1 MAIDVFDMRLDNVA
15 ELNAIND
22 ILSAIGEP
30 PINTSEE
37 MLNSDVANARRI
49 LDRINRMVQSQGW
62 TFNIETNTELLPDIF
77 SQQIPYLQTYLRV
90 LSPSGQ
96 TTYINRNGFMWDTSA
111 KTDLFTASITVDI
124 VVLRFLDELPEVF
137 RQYIIAESALQ
148 YNVRFFGPPEITQQL
163 QNEKQ
168 DLYRM
173 CMEFELDYGNFNMLT
188 GDSYVSSQLGR

>member
-30 PINTSEE
+30 PINSSEE
-37 MLNSDVANARRI
+37 LLNSDVANARRI

-62 TFNIETNTELLPDIF
+62 TFNIETSTELLPDIF
-77 SQQIPYLQTYLRV
+77 SQQIPYMQSYLRV

-111 KTDLFTASITVDI
+111 KTDLFTSSI
-124 VVLRFLDELPEVF
+124 VVDLVILRFIDELPEVF